1 MRLSHALT
9 SSETTSLQESSCSG
23 SAQQEEANKSIGI
36 EQEVLAAYDQFA
48 GALLRY
54 ARALGKDADLA
65 QDAVQEAFLR
75 FYIALLNG
83 ETIHYRRAWVYRVT
97 RNYVLDRLKEYSYR
111 NCISLDAKEIAGLDD
126 RIMIEDQS
134 WTEKLIDVLRQL
146 TPRELECVRLRIEGL
161 KNREIAEVLNLSL
174 GTVCTLL
181 ARGLHRIRKAYDR
194 SFEDKKT
201 TDRYRSC
208 R

>member
-9 SSETTSLQESSCSG
+9 RFESSSLLEGSRSKEAQTAAESG
-23 SAQQEEANKSIGI
+23 KSIEI

-48 GALLRY
+48 GGLLRY
-54 ARALGKDADLA
+54 ASSLGRDAELA

-83 ETIHYRRAWVYRVT
+83 ETIRYRKAWVFRVT
-97 RNYVLDRLKEYSYR
+97 RNYVLDRLKDYSSR
-111 NCISLDAKEIAGLDD
+111 NCISLDEKELADLNHPNMVTED
-126 RIMIEDQS
+126 RGQ
-134 WTEKLIDVLRQL
+134 TEKLAGALRQL
-146 TPRELECVRLRIEGL
+146 TPREMECLRLRIEGL

-181 ARGLHRIRKAYDR
+181 SRALRRIRNAC
-194 SFEDKKT
+194 
-201 TDRYRSC
+201 DRYR
-208 R
+208 